1 MSQVQFSHNPLFC
14 IDIIKTYKPDF
25 TPRVAFILGSGLG
38 ALADQIENAVAIS
51 YEKLPGFPVSTVHGH
66 AGELVLGHLQGVPVV
81 CMKGRGHFY
90 EGRGMTIMTDAIRTF
105 KLLGC
110 ELLFCT
116 NAAGSLRPEVG
127 AGSLVALKDHI
138 NTMPGTPMVGLNDDR
153 FGERFFSLA
162 NAYDAEY
169 RALLQKV
176 AKEEGFPLTEGVFV
190 SYPGPNFETAA
201 EIRMMQ
207 IIGGDVVGM
216 SVVPEVISARH
227 CDLKVVAVSAIT
239 NMAEGLS
246 DVKLSHA
253 QTLAAAELSK
263 QNYINL
269 ICSFLRKRWQQRNSQ
284 SKTLLILFAAFCAKL
299 PEKNNKKRP
308 RG

>member
-1 MSQVQFSHNPLFC
+1 MYQAQFSHNPLYC
-14 IDIIKTYKPDF
+14 VDIIKTYKPDF

-66 AGELVLGHLQGVPVV
+66 AGELVLGYLQGVPVA

-138 NTMPGTPMVGLNDDR
+138 NTMPGTPMWVL
-153 FGERFFSLA
+153 
-162 NAYDAEY
+162 
-169 RALLQKV
+169 
-176 AKEEGFPLTEGVFV
+176 
-190 SYPGPNFETAA
+190 
-201 EIRMMQ
+201 MMN
-207 IIGGDVVGM
+207 V
-216 SVVPEVISARH
+216 
-227 CDLKVVAVSAIT
+227 LVSA
-239 NMAEGLS
+239 S
-246 DVKLSHA
+246 S
-253 QTLAAAELSK
+253 
-263 QNYINL
+263 
-269 ICSFLRKRWQQRNSQ
+269 RWRMPTMRNTAHCY
-284 SKTLLILFAAFCAKL
+284 KKWR
-299 PEKNNKKRP
+299 KKR
-308 RG
+308 GSL

>member
-1 MSQVQFSHNPLFC
+1 MTATLFSHPDAC
-14 IDIIKTYKPDF
+14 AEIIRACKPNF

-38 ALADQIENAVAIS
+38 ALADQIVDAVAIS
-51 YEKLPGFPVSTVHGH
+51 YQKLPGFPVSGVQGH
-66 AGELVLGHLQGVPVV
+66 AGELVLGQLAGVNVA

-127 AGSLVALKDHI
+127 AGQLVALTDHI
-138 NTMPGTPMVGLNDDR
+138 NTMPGTPMVGPNDDR

-162 NAYDAEY
+162 NAYDADY
-169 RALLQKV
+169 RALLQEV
-176 AKEEGFPLTEGVFV
+176 AAQQGFPLHEGIFV

-207 IIGGDVVGM
+207 LIGGDVVGM
-216 SVVPEVISARH
+216 SVVPEAIAARH
-227 CDLKVVAVSAIT
+227 CGLKVVAVSAIT
-239 NMAEGLS
+239 NMAEVLS
-246 DVKLSHA
+246 DVTLSHT
-253 QTLAAAELSK
+253 QTLAAAELSR
-263 QNYINL
+263 QNFIAL
-269 ICSFLRKRWQQRNSQ
+269 ICGFLG
-284 SKTLLILFAAFCAKL
+284 KL
-299 PEKNNKKRP
+299 SR
-308 RG
+308 